1 MEDLRGIGPTERS
14 PLAANL
20 VVKGGKV
27 KSLAEISAKEKG
39 LTNQDDTEIMRSL
52 GTATTKQR

>member
-1 MEDLRGIGPTERS
+1 MEDLRGISPIERS
-14 PLAANL
+14 PLPANL

-39 LTNQDDTEIMRSL
+39 LTDQDDTEIMRSL
-52 GTATTKQR
+52 GIATTKQR

>member
-1 MEDLRGIGPTERS
+1 MEDLGGISPIERS

-27 KSLAEISAKEKG
+27 KILAEIGAKEKG
-39 LTNQDDTEIMRSL
+39 LTNQGDTEIMGSL